1 MPYCTIEEAWKQSL
15 NPEIEKDQSDEKSTN
30 LGYSEIQL
38 NDSELHNTNGDSIRK
53 VKKKVKKR
61 NRTPNMSRTYNRL
74 SEHNGPKTRLKDS
87 NKMRHVR
94 NESRQELDNS
104 ENHPSY
110 NNSDLPINSYN
121 NSMYEELDDEYDKTS
136 NIDKSSM
143 LEDFKNAHCVVSY
156 NSNVLVESVCE
167 GIPIIALS
175 NESVAWEVSNKLH
188 NIETLDLNIN
198 RSQWLYNTAYMV
210 WTEDE
215 ILNGDAWNH
224 LKGVY
229 FK

>member
-143 LEDFKNAHCVVSY
+143 LEDFKNVSHNELNLLKDENSRLKKIIMELKDNRIEDKDTLIDLVVYLSTG
-156 NSNVLVESVCE
+156 V
-167 GIPIIALS
+167 IIILMLE
-175 NESVAWEVSNKLH
+175 NITKL
-188 NIETLDLNIN
+188 I
-198 RSQWLYNTAYMV
+198 R
-210 WTEDE
+210 
-215 ILNGDAWNH
+215 
-224 LKGVY
+224 K
-229 FK
+229 F

>member
-1 MPYCTIEEAWKQSL
+1 
-15 NPEIEKDQSDEKSTN
+15 
-30 LGYSEIQL
+30 
-38 NDSELHNTNGDSIRK
+38 
-53 VKKKVKKR
+53 
-61 NRTPNMSRTYNRL
+61 
-74 SEHNGPKTRLKDS
+74 
-87 NKMRHVR
+87 
-94 NESRQELDNS
+94 
-104 ENHPSY
+104 
-110 NNSDLPINSYN
+110 
-121 NSMYEELDDEYDKTS
+121 
-136 NIDKSSM
+136 
-143 LEDFKNAHCVVSY
+143 
-156 NSNVLVESVCE
+156 VLVESVCE